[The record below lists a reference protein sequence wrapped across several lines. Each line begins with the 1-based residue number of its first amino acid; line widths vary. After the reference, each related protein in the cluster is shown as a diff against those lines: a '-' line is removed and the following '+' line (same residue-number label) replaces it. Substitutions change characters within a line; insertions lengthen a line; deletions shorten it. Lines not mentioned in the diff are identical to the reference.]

1 MDTRPQRMPTEET
14 LPTKVP
20 AYADR
25 LVNESA
31 LPIPE
36 DPPQK
41 APYIRATT
49 FDRTVRHQWPDLALA
64 RVGVEV
70 EGDESPDPPKT
81 GSSGADAALANPDRG
96 AHLFHERRSLAHVA
110 LRCKTVRINSQR
122 GESGCASGMDGAAPY
137 FTHASAARKR
147 PASPPWRASAAGE
160 MVALMRNIQ
169 RSAVV
174 NHDAAL
180 PNTC

>member
-96 AHLFHERRSLAHVA
+96 AHLFHERRSLAHAA
-110 LRCKTVRINSQR
+110 LRCRIVRILQSTGRIGVCKRDGRRRTVFHARVGGPQTADKPAMA
-122 GESGCASGMDGAAPY
+122 GVSGGGDG
-137 FTHASAARKR
+137 S
-147 PASPPWRASAAGE
+147 
-160 MVALMRNIQ
+160 V
-169 RSAVV
+169 
-174 NHDAAL
+174 DA
-180 PNTC
+180 